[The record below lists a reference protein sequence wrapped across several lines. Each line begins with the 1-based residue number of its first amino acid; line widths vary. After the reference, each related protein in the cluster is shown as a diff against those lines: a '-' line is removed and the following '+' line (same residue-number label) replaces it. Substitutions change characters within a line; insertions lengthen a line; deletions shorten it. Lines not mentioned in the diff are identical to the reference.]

1 MTAVNMH
8 KNYFK
13 YLFKMPV
20 LFDKLYKAGYN
31 AEQEMPVRSR

>member
-1 MTAVNMH
+1 MH

-13 YLFKMPV
+13 NLFIMPV